1 MITQYETG
9 KCLLENIKSMT
20 ETNNAIYYKLRKLF
34 LAQPEAPIF
43 NDLNARVS
51 DSIKVVAKVTDIQV
65 STIEWFVYE
74 NEFGKNEMTVANMQD
89 GEETDR
95 MEIKTIDDFL
105 NFEGVGK

>member
-20 ETNNAIYYKLRKLF
+20 ETNNAIYYKLRELF

-43 NDLNARVS
+43 NDLNARVT
-51 DSIKVVAKVTDIQV
+51 DSIKTLAEVTDIQV

-74 NEFGKNEMTVANMQD
+74 NEFGKNGMTVVNMQE
-89 GEETDR
+89 GKETNR
-95 MEIKTIDDFL
+95 MKIKTIDDFL
-105 NFEGVGK
+105 KFEGVDK